1 MLGER
6 GILAKKE
13 AREREEKKIRAL
25 REHYPRGGRGGFH
38 KVEKHSLWGH

>member
-13 AREREEKKIRAL
+13 AREREEKKFARCASII
-25 REHYPRGGRGGFH
+25 PGGPGGVFRL
-38 KVEKHSLWGH
+38 EKNGILAD